1 MRVQVHGTR
10 LQLGAAAAAAVAAE
24 IRSLIAE
31 RGRAVGI
38 FAAAPSQ
45 IETLTAL
52 VQAQGIDWQR
62 VTAFHLDE
70 YLGFEETRTQSFRC
84 FLRQHL
90 LSEVAI
96 GTFYG
101 IRGEASD
108 PAAECARYA
117 ALLRADPPDFALL
130 GIGENGHLAF
140 NDPLVADFDDP
151 LLVKVVTLE
160 DACRRQQ
167 VHDGAFAALHDVPQR
182 AITVTIP
189 AIVRVPKLLL
199 AVPGAR
205 KRKAVQAALQG
216 PLTPACPASILRNHP
231 EAHLFL
237 DQDSGVE
244 THLDAVVY

>member
-1 MRVQVHGTR
+1 M
-10 LQLGAAAAAAVAAE
+10 GAAAGGAVAVE
-24 IRSLIAE
+24 IRRLIAE

-45 IETLTAL
+45 IEALGAL
-52 VQAQGIDWQR
+52 VRAERIDWQR

-70 YLGFEETRTQSFRC
+70 YLGFEEAHPQSFRW
-84 FLRQHL
+84 FLREHL
-90 LSEVAI
+90 LASVAV
-96 GTFYG
+96 GTFHG

-117 ALLRADPPDFALL
+117 DLLRADPPDFALI

-140 NDPLVADFDDP
+140 NDPPVADFDDP
-151 LLVKVVTLE
+151 LVVKVVELD

-167 VHDGAFAALHDVPQR
+167 VHDGAFASLDLVPKR

-189 AIVRVPKLLL
+189 AIVGVPTIFA

-205 KRKAVQAALQG
+205 KRRAVEAALRG
-216 PLTPACPASILRNHP
+216 PITTACPASILRQHP
-231 EAHLFL
+231 KARLFL
-237 DQDSGVE
+237 DEESAPEGGV
-244 THLDAVVY
+244 

>member
-1 MRVQVHGTR
+1 MRVQVCGTR

-24 IRSLIAE
+24 IRRLIAE

-45 IETLTAL
+45 IEALAAL
-52 VQAQGIDWQR
+52 VQALGIEWQR

-70 YLGFEETRTQSFRC
+70 YLGFDETRTQSFRW
-84 FLRQHL
+84 FLREHL
-90 LSEVAI
+90 LARVAI
-96 GTFYG
+96 GTFHG

-140 NDPLVADFDDP
+140 NDPPVADFDDP

-167 VHDGAFAALHDVPQR
+167 VHDGAFAALNDVPER

-189 AIVRVPKLLL
+189 AIVGIPKLFL

-205 KRKAVQAALQG
+205 KRNAVQAALQG

-231 EAHLFL
+231 DAHLFL
-237 DQDSGVE
+237 DQAS
-244 THLDAVVY
+244 AP